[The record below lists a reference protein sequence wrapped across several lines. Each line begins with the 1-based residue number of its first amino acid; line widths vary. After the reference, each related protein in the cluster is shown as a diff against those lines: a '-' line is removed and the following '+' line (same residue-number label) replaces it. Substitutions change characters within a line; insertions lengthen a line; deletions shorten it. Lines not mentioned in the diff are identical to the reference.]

1 MCGIWALFGSDECL
15 TVQCTTAMK
24 INHRGPDA
32 FRFENVNNFTNC
44 CFGFHRLA
52 IVDQLYGMQPLRI
65 KKFPYLWLCYNG
77 EIYNFKQLQKPL
89 GFEYQTCMDGEV
101 ILHLYDKVGIEKTA
115 KLLDGVFAFIL
126 LDTANR
132 KVILGRDTYGV
143 RPIFKLITD
152 DGFLAVC
159 SEAKGLVD
167 IRHSMASSPEI
178 VPFPPGHYEV
188 FDLKQNG
195 KVSSVELV
203 KFHSIK
209 NEPAH
214 AIYDTLGSLNSGFE
228 LENVKG
234 NIRLLLENAVRKRLM
249 AHRRIGCLLS
259 GGLDS
264 SLVAALLRKLMKEDN
279 LKYALQTFA
288 IGTEDSPDVRA
299 ARKVANFIGSEHHEV
314 TFTPE
319 EGISCLDD
327 VIRTLESYDI
337 TTVRA
342 SVGMYL
348 VSRYIRKTTD
358 SVVIFS
364 GEGSDELTQG
374 YIYFHK
380 APSPLEAA
388 EESERLLK
396 ELYMF
401 DVLRADR
408 TTAAHG
414 LELRVPFLDHR
425 FSTYYLSLP
434 PELRVPKNGIE
445 KFLLR
450 DAFQDSKLLPEEILW
465 RPKEAF
471 SDGITSVKKSWF
483 ALLQE
488 YVDSQV
494 NNSDLE
500 RAEEKFPFNTPRT
513 KEAYYYRQI
522 FEKHFPGRADWLSH
536 YWMPKWIKASDPS
549 ARTLSHYK
557 TENDKNGAEKV
568 HLDRC

>member
-1 MCGIWALFGSDECL
+1 MDKMDLKLDNFKKDCKKQMEIICEGLQHQKTEITAIEQSLSDMDSRLQADENNTECL
-15 TVQCTTAMK
+15 LKQSSFLQSKVDD
-24 INHRGPDA
+24 I
-32 FRFENVNNFTNC
+32 ENWSCRNNIRI
-44 CFGFHRLA
+44 FGFPDNIEGNNLPNF
-52 IVDQLYGMQPLRI
+52 LTT
-65 KKFPYLWLCYNG
+65 WL
-77 EIYNFKQLQKPL
+77 Q
-89 GFEYQTCMDGEV
+89 EV
-101 ILHLYDKVGIEKTA
+101 LDLPEALSYGIERA
-115 KLLDGVFAFIL
+115 HRSL
-126 LDTANR
+126 
-132 KVILGRDTYGV
+132 
-143 RPIFKLITD
+143 
-152 DGFLAVC
+152 
-159 SEAKGLVD
+159 
-167 IRHSMASSPEI
+167 ASS
-178 VPFPPGHYEV
+178 
-188 FDLKQNG
+188 KTSKNNST
-195 KVSSVELV
+195 K
-203 KFHSIK
+203 SI
-209 NEPAH
+209 
-214 AIYDTLGSLNSGFE
+214 
-228 LENVKG
+228 
-234 NIRLLLENAVRKRLM
+234 
-249 AHRRIGCLLS
+249 
-259 GGLDS
+259 
-264 SLVAALLRKLMKEDN
+264 
-279 LKYALQTFA
+279 
-288 IGTEDSPDVRA
+288 EDSPDVRA

-319 EGISCLDD
+319 KGISCLDE
-327 VIRTLESYDI
+327 VIRTLETYDI

-425 FSTYYLSLP
+425 FTTYYLSLP
-434 PELRVPKNGIE
+434 PEHRVPKNGIE

-450 DAFQDSKLLPEEILW
+450 AAFQDSKLLPEEILW

-500 RAEEKFPFNTPRT
+500 RAEEKFPFNTPST
-513 KEAYYYRQI
+513 KDAYYYRQI

-536 YWMPKWIKASDPS
+536 YWMPKWIKATDPS

-557 TENDKNGAEKV
+557 TEDDKNGAEKV